1 MIIKNDTAYADKDYQ
16 IKDVI
21 CTSKWLDTIGDKT
34 FPLPKL
40 DLEIGDKQAIS
51 TDDMFTFVS
60 LIGEAKNIKSGPK
73 PNTDAYI
80 DFDSQTITFLANKNI
95 KESEEITYTLHPS
108 CFNNVKIR

>member
-1 MIIKNDTAYADKDYQ
+1 MIIKNDIAYADKDYQ

-60 LIGEAKNIKSGPK
+60 LIGEAKNIK
-73 PNTDAYI
+73 
-80 DFDSQTITFLANKNI
+80 
-95 KESEEITYTLHPS
+95 ESEEITYTLHPS